1 MPGTSTQ
8 STRQA
13 STTSQRAVVSV
24 TDLRKDYVM
33 DDASP
38 GFLARY
44 FARKKPET
52 LDSACGD
59 KTVHALRGVSLTIQ
73 AGESVALMGASGS
86 GKSTLLHLVGGLD
99 QPTSGTIVIEGQNLG
114 DMSDHQRTLFRR
126 RRLGI
131 VFQSYNLLP
140 TLSIV
145 DNVALPAM
153 LGGGPQ
159 GAILSRA
166 RDLLDQVDLG
176 HRLTHR
182 PQTLSG
188 GEQQRVAIARALM
201 NNPALLLADEPTG
214 NLDTKHAESIWK
226 LLASLVHDSGCA
238 VVAVTHEIDGASFA
252 DRVVVLKDGRI
263 IGELESSGAD
273 HVQSLATRYR
283 ELAH

>member
-8 STRQA
+8 SIRQA

-44 FARKKPET
+44 FARTKPET
-52 LDSACGD
+52 LDSASRD

-153 LGGGPQ
+153 LGGGAQ

-188 GEQQRVAIARALM
+188 GEQQRVAIARALI
-201 NNPALLLADEPTG
+201 NDPAVLLADEPTG
-214 NLDTKHAESIWK
+214 NLDSQHGEMIWR
-226 LLASLVHDSGCA
+226 LLQSLARDQGRTVLS
-238 VVAVTHEIDGASFA
+238 VTHEAEGAAFA
-252 DRVVVLKDGRI
+252 DRVVVLKDGRSM
-263 IGELESSGAD
+263 GEFRPEGDD
-273 HVQSLATRYR
+273 HAALVAARYR
-283 ELAH
+283 ELVG